1 MKTSSKIL
9 NDPIY
14 GFIRIPHGIIFE
26 LIEHPYFQ
34 RLRRITQL
42 GLSYLVYPGAYH
54 TRFQHAI
61 GATHLMIK
69 AVQQL
74 RSKGHEIS
82 EKEEVAVSIAILLHD
97 IGHGAFSHAL
107 EHSIAHEISHEDL
120 SLLFMEKL
128 NKEFNGH
135 LTMAIHIFKNKYPKR
150 FLHQLVSSQLDMD
163 RMDYLK
169 RDSFYSG
176 VQEGIIGSDRIIH
189 MLNVVEDQL
198 VVESKG
204 IYSIEKFLIARRLMY
219 WQVYLHKTVLSA
231 ENMLIKLLKRA
242 KELSQSG
249 EELFGSSALKLFL
262 KNNFTLNDFRKNEE
276 VFQSFTRLDDQDV
289 LAAIKEWQF
298 HEDKILATLSNKIIQ
313 RKLLKI
319 EVTDQAV
326 SKARLL
332 KMKNRV
338 ANYYNI
344 DITQTDYLAFEDSIS
359 NNAYTAHKSNIN
371 ILYKDG
377 SLKDIADASDQLNIS
392 ALSKPV
398 KKHFFCYPK
407 ECKL

>member
-1 MKTSSKIL
+1 MKLSSKIL

-61 GATHLMIK
+61 GATHLMNK

-74 RSKGHEIS
+74 RSKGHKITE
-82 EKEEVAVSIAILLHD
+82 EEEVAVSIAILLHD

-128 NKEFNGH
+128 NKDFNGQ
-135 LTMAIHIFKNKYPKR
+135 LTTAIQIFKNEYRKC

-189 MLNVVEDQL
+189 MLNVVDDEL

-204 IYSIEKFLIARRLMY
+204 IYSIEKFLIARRIMY

-231 ENMLIKLLKRA
+231 ENMLIKVLKRA
-242 KELSQSG
+242 KELSQLG
-249 EELFGSSALKLFL
+249 EKLFGSSLLIFL
-262 KNNFTLNDFRKNEE
+262 KNNFTLNDFRLNEE

-289 LAAIKEWQF
+289 LGAIKEWQF
-298 HEDKILATLSNKIIQ
+298 HDDKILSTLSNKIIN

-319 EVTDQAV
+319 EITDESV
-326 SKARLL
+326 SEKILTE
-332 KMKNRV
+332 MKSRV
-338 ANYYNI
+338 ADYYKI
-344 DITQTDYLAFEDSIS
+344 DITETHYLAFEDSIS
-359 NNAYTAHKSNIN
+359 NNAYTSHKSNIN

-377 SLKDIADASDQLNIS
+377 ILKDIADASDQLNIS

-398 KKHFFCYPK
+398 KKHFFCYPE

>member
-1 MKTSSKIL
+1 MKLSSKIL

-61 GATHLMIK
+61 GATHLMNK

-74 RSKGHEIS
+74 RSKGHKITE
-82 EKEEVAVSIAILLHD
+82 EEEVAVSIAILLHD

-128 NKEFNGH
+128 NEEFNGQ
-135 LTMAIHIFKNKYPKR
+135 LTTAIQIFKNEYRKC

-189 MLNVVEDQL
+189 MLNVVDDEL

-204 IYSIEKFLIARRLMY
+204 IYSIEKFLIARRIMY

-231 ENMLIKLLKRA
+231 ENMLIKVLKRA
-242 KELSQSG
+242 KELSQLG
-249 EELFGSSALKLFL
+249 EKLFGSSALNFF

-289 LAAIKEWQF
+289 LGAIKEWQF
-298 HEDKILATLSNKIIQ
+298 HDDKILSTLSNKIIN

-319 EVTDQAV
+319 EITDESV
-326 SKARLL
+326 SEKILTE
-332 KMKNRV
+332 MKSRV
-338 ANYYNI
+338 ADYYKI
-344 DITQTDYLAFEDSIS
+344 DITETHYLAFEDSIS
-359 NNAYTAHKSNIN
+359 NNAYTSHKSNIN

-377 SLKDIADASDQLNIS
+377 ILKDIADASDQLNIS

-398 KKHFFCYPK
+398 KKHFFCYPE